1 MAANMAAES
10 VNLRNFS
17 SVLLMLTEFFSR
29 KTIQLHWII
38 ALAEKKIL
46 QANFFFKKF
55 KMASKMAAKSLNL
68 STFGHFNRFEPEFFN
83 GD

>member
-46 QANFFFKKF
+46 QAIFFLKKIQNGVQNGRQISKF
-55 KMASKMAAKSLNL
+55 K
-68 STFGHFNRFEPEFFN
+68 HF
-83 GD
+83 

>member
-38 ALAEKKIL
+38 ALAEKKYY
-46 QANFFFKKF
+46 QQFVFFKKF
-55 KMASKMAAKSLNL
+55 KMASKMADRYLNL
-68 STFGHFNRFEPEFFN
+68 SIFYAF
-83 GD
+83 

>member
-38 ALAEKKIL
+38 AIAEKKYFRQIFFL
-46 QANFFFKKF
+46 QKIQNGVQNGRQISKF
-55 KMASKMAAKSLNL
+55 K
-68 STFGHFNRFEPEFFN
+68 HF
-83 GD
+83 

>member
-38 ALAEKKIL
+38 ALAEKKYYRQI
-46 QANFFFKKF
+46 FFFKKF

-68 STFGHFNRFEPEFFN
+68 STFDAFQSILTGFFN